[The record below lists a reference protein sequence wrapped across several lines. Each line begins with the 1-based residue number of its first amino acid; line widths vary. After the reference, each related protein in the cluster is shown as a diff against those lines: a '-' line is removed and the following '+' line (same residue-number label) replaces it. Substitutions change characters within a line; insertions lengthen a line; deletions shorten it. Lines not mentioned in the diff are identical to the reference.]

1 MVKVKKK
8 QRKFFNLR
16 VNLKKTITKI
26 NKNKKIKIK
35 LKNFTL

>member
-16 VNLKKTITKI
+16 VNFKKKLL
-26 NKNKKIKIK
+26 KNKKKIK
-35 LKNFTL
+35 LKNITL